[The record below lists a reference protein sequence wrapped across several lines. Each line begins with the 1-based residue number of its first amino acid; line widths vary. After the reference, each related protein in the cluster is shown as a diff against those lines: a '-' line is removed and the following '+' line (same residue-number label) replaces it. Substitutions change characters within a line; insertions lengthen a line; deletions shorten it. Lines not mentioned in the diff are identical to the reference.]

1 MKTRSESRSK
11 KDVKQESIKVHKKPN
26 IIPKNVITTM
36 TTKNKNQF
44 NNSKETYTLEMQIL
58 TNFSKS
64 KPTLLTKDMLVISEQ
79 DKREGEKVSLD
90 TYPLFTYQVEYPV
103 TKIKKYS

>member
-1 MKTRSESRSK
+1 
-11 KDVKQESIKVHKKPN
+11 
-26 IIPKNVITTM
+26 M

-103 TKIKKYS
+103 SKLRSIVNYQDRINVFLTRINLLMLF